1 MCAQRPTPARETP
14 NSSLVH
20 HNAEGRRTQ
29 RRVPQLD
36 NLTGRPLACTRRAGR
51 RASSMPAHQ
60 ALRPAGE
67 LRIRLDTTYLELPR
81 PTLGSVRRS
90 YEGINALA
98 LLVSE
103 RHPDAGR

>member
-1 MCAQRPTPARETP
+1 MPRADAPSGVSPSSTTSPDGLTRALVGQVAAQVRC
-14 NSSLVH
+14 
-20 HNAEGRRTQ
+20 
-29 RRVPQLD
+29 QL
-36 NLTGRPLACTRRAGR
+36 TKRC
-51 RASSMPAHQ
+51 
-60 ALRPAGE
+60 ALRSTAGE

-103 RHPDAGR
+103 RHPDAVR

>member
-1 MCAQRPTPARETP
+1 MCTIMPRADAPSGVSP
-14 NSSLVH
+14 SSTTSPDGLSRALVKWSP
-20 HNAEGRRTQ
+20 RKF
-29 RRVPQLD
+29 D
-36 NLTGRPLACTRRAGR
+36 
-51 RASSMPAHQ
+51 ASSPSA
-60 ALRPAGE
+60 AGE

-103 RHPDAGR
+103 RHPDAVR